1 MEGTWIALDTALP
14 EPGEMRAVQV
24 EGTSVLLCNVAGSL
38 YAIENRCPHAGIPL
52 AGGRLRG
59 CILECP
65 MHGGKLDV
73 RDGKPAAPPIR
84 TLAPQFAVRAA
95 DAGLE
100 ICLGA

>member
-1 MEGTWIALDTALP
+1 VDDSWIALDTAP
-14 EPGEMRAVQV
+14 PAPGEMCAVHV
-24 EGTSVLLCNVAGSL
+24 AGRSVLLCNVAGAL
-38 YAIENRCPHAGIPL
+38 YAMENRCPHAGIPL
-52 AGGRLRG
+52 VGGRLRG

-73 RDGKPAAPPIR
+73 RDGRPAAPPIR
-84 TLAPQFAVRAA
+84 TAAIQFAVRAA